1 MVVHL
6 DRRQPGYDGAPLS
19 KRINVGPDAAATA
32 RMSGNPPFPRPQI
45 WSFCRGGDDTIF
57 GGNDL
62 GDSRAAAAAGAGAR
76 HRVPAG
82 WAGGARQPAIWGRA
96 TLAAPA

>member
-1 MVVHL
+1 MDSCTISL
-6 DRRQPGYDGAPLS
+6 LFYAAPPVLS
-19 KRINVGPDAAATA
+19 FDAL
-32 RMSGNPPFPRPQI
+32 PFPRPQI

-76 HRVPAG
+76 RRVPAG
-82 WAGGARQPAIWGRA
+82 WWRVRDSRPLGARDAGCASVARA
-96 TLAAPA
+96 ARRHVR

>member
-1 MVVHL
+1 MDCCTISL
-6 DRRQPGYDGAPLS
+6 LFYAAPPVLS
-19 KRINVGPDAAATA
+19 FDAL
-32 RMSGNPPFPRPQI
+32 PFPRPQI